1 MSKAPDQHYWT
12 FRFKRHKTTILLFVT
27 ETQTFTS
34 IKADLLEAIKATGIS
49 EINGAELP
57 ADPNDIILGLPVDKN
72 DLTLGW
78 VDLEIP
84 EKDDDEKETK
94 SKGARKDSVLNAS
107 PLGAGLRDG
116 AVLAFKF
123 RRDDEDGGDW
133 DVVMP
138 IYEEEEDEV

>member
-1 MSKAPDQHYWT
+1 M
-12 FRFKRHKTTILLFVT
+12 
-27 ETQTFTS
+27 
-34 IKADLLEAIKATGIS
+34 
-49 EINGAELP
+49 
-57 ADPNDIILGLPVDKN
+57 
-72 DLTLGW
+72 
-78 VDLEIP
+78 DLEIP

-138 IYEEEEDEV
+138 IYEEEEDEVWNKIYDFIPLEHWWLHVKIT